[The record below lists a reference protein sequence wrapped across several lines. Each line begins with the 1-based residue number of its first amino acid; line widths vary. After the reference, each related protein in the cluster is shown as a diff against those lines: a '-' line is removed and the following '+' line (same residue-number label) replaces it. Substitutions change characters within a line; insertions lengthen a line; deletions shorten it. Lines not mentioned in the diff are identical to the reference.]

1 MFRLSESS
9 ARRSGLEWPTLT
21 LVCSVRRESGKMS
34 GAMKGIFASENA
46 LALDSLDGSGASH
59 FQVVAQHG
67 SSRRLLRPIAGH
79 LCGSKPDGKDPPR
92 IWETHLVGA
101 VG

>member
-1 MFRLSESS
+1 MAPE
-9 ARRSGLEWPTLT
+9 AQRRTVQP
-21 LVCSVRRESGKMS
+21 
-34 GAMKGIFASENA
+34 GAEHKRFLHFWSMKGIFASENA

-79 LCGSKPDGKDPPR
+79 LCGSKPDRKDPPR